1 MERSYDDY
9 KDDVTNRIESVI
21 DEMKAQPVLFIGTG
35 LSIRYFGAPNW
46 ENLLRKMAKKD
57 AIPRD
62 YDYYDQTMG
71 DEMEIADEFAELYN
85 DWAWATGEN
94 GGRDHYPD
102 ELFSSDDPPDIY
114 LKHSVSK
121 LLESLT
127 PESTNSLDGKHEK
140 EVELLN
146 EIQPHAVITTNYD
159 TFLEDFVFTEYET
172 IVGQTLV
179 QEPFANIGEIY
190 KMHGCVTNPSE
201 IVLTDSDYKQFD
213 ETKPYLSAKLLTFFT
228 EHPVLI
234 VGYRPNDPNVKRIL
248 SDVNTVLSGTDRQ
261 ANIFLVDW
269 QENIPEQGQFNQE
282 RLIDVGNG
290 DQMVVNYIQA
300 SDFDWIFETFSG
312 GGEIKGI
319 NSKLLR
325 KLMRHTYDI
334 VVEEAPRREI
344 SVGTLESVA
353 NDKQEL
359 LDILGIAPVDADSPP
374 TVGEAN
380 SPSSIAEA
388 GVPVGKLIS
397 NNEVDDLQD
406 TLRVATEIWQEYT
419 VLIKQRPAVYTFY
432 NQREELDLQNEEIE
446 FLFQTSLVNLIQ
458 GSEWLIRY
466 DGNMDDILS
475 NLNEILDGENIATL
489 ERNLLALGRE
499 EQLRNIIETDEG
511 SSHYSNA
518 EDYADICDL
527 EPGERIKEY
536 TGKSIRFNDEDYSID
551 ELMSGNISVSDLLDD
566 IISSLIENDEGDT
579 RRALR
584 KIEMVRIAN
593 SPLAS
598 E

>member
-9 KDDVTNRIESVI
+9 KKDVISRIESVI
-21 DEMKAQPVLFIGTG
+21 DDMKAQPVLFIGTG

-46 ENLLRKMAKKD
+46 ENLLRKMAEKD

-62 YDYYDQTMG
+62 YEYYDQTIG
-71 DEMEIADEFAELYN
+71 DEMEIAGEFADLFN
-85 DWAWATGEN
+85 DWAWTSGEN
-94 GGRDHYPD
+94 GGRGKFPD
-102 ELFSSDDPPDIY
+102 ELFTSDAPPDIY
-114 LKHSVSK
+114 LKYSVSE
-121 LLESLT
+121 LLKGLT
-127 PESTNSLDGKHEK
+127 PESTKSLDDKHEK

-159 TFLEDFVFTEYET
+159 RFLESFVFSEYET

-190 KMHGCVTNPSE
+190 KVHGCVSNPAE
-201 IVLTDSDYKQFD
+201 IVLTASDYERFD
-213 ETKPYLSAKLLTFFT
+213 ATKPYLSAKLLTLFT

-248 SDVNTVLSGTDRQ
+248 SDVNSVLSGTDRQ

-269 QENIPEQGQFNQE
+269 EEDLPEEGQFNQE
-282 RLIDVGNG
+282 RLIDVGEG

-300 SDFDWIFETFSG
+300 TEFDWIFEAFSG
-312 GGEIKGI
+312 GGEIKSV

-325 KLMRHTYDI
+325 KLMDNTYDI
-334 VVEEAPRREI
+334 IVEEAPRREI

-353 NDKQEL
+353 DNKQEL

-374 TVGEAN
+374 SVSGADD
-380 SPSSIAEA
+380 PSSIAEA
-388 GVPVGKLIS
+388 GAPVGQLIRE
-397 NNEVDDLQD
+397 NEVDDLQEK
-406 TLRVATEIWQEYT
+406 LRVAVEIWEEYD

-432 NQREELDLQNEEIE
+432 NQREDLDLENDEIE

-466 DGNMDDILS
+466 DGDIGDILTD
-475 NLNEILDGENIATL
+475 LNRILDGQNIATL

-499 EQLRNIIETDEG
+499 EQLREISGTEEG
-511 SSHYSNA
+511 TSHYSNA
-518 EDYADICDL
+518 EAYADMCEL
-527 EPGERIKEY
+527 EPRERIKEY
-536 TGKSIRFNDEDYSID
+536 TGESIRFDDEDYSID
-551 ELMSGNISVSDLLDD
+551 ELMSGNISVNTLLDD
-566 IISSLIENDEGDT
+566 IISSLIENDDGDN

-584 KIEMVRIAN
+584 KVEMARIAN